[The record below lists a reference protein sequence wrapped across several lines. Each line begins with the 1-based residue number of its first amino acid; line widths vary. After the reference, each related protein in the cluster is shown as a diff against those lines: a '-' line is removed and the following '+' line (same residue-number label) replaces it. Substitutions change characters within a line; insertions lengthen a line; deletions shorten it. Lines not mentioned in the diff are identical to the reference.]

1 MMVLMSDFS
10 KAEGTQQT
18 DSRIPSGEAEEK
30 LRLLIENLRD
40 YAIFTMDT
48 QGRVASWNAEAE
60 RIEGYREE
68 EILGKHFSV
77 FYTQEDLRARKPW
90 ADLESVIR
98 EGQLETESWRARK
111 DGSRFW
117 ANVVITALR
126 DAQGTLGGF
135 GSVVRDFSDRKR
147 AEEALHL
154 SEEQFRL
161 LVEGVQDYAIFM
173 LDPEG
178 RISSWNQGAQQIKGY
193 KAAEIIGKHFSIF
206 YPDEDLRRGKPAWEL
221 EVAKRVGRFED
232 YGWRLRKDGSRFWA
246 NVIITAL
253 RDPQGHLHGFAK
265 VTRDISDRREAEEA
279 LRSSEERFRLLVQ
292 GVRDYAIYMLD
303 PQGNVSSW
311 NEGADH
317 IKGYKADEII
327 GKHFSVFYPEE
338 DRRAGKPQKELEAAR
353 QAGRFEDEGW
363 RVRKDGSRFWASVV
377 ITALKDDSGAL
388 CGFSKV
394 TRDITE
400 KRQAQ
405 EALEKSHAALQR
417 EVAEKT
423 EAQRKVEASERSLRE
438 LSGRLLRMQDEE
450 RGRLGRELHDTLG
463 QYLSALKMG
472 LEVLS
477 SGESGKSAATHLAE
491 CIDMADECIR
501 EVRTISYLLYPP
513 MLEEM
518 GLQMA
523 IEWHVDG
530 FTRRSGIQVDC
541 EVQPEIGRLPRDIEV
556 AVFRVF
562 QESLTNIHRHS
573 GSPTAQVRLWLVD
586 GNIVLEVKD
595 EGKGAPAGAL
605 EFTGDG
611 LGTLGVG
618 LRGMNER
625 ARQLGGRL
633 ELSSSEKGMT
643 VRAIIPTGGA
653 GLLQRST

>member
-1 MMVLMSDFS
+1 MSDFS
-10 KAEGTQQT
+10 EPREAQQT
-18 DSRIPSGEAEEK
+18 APRITSVEAEDR
-30 LRLLIENLRD
+30 LRLLIEHLRD
-40 YAIFTMDT
+40 YAIFTMDS
-48 QGRVASWNAEAE
+48 QGRVASWNSGAEG
-60 RIEGYREE
+60 IEGYRAE

-77 FYTQEDLRARKPW
+77 FYTQEDLRTRRPW
-90 ADLESVIR
+90 ADLESVTR
-98 EGQLETESWRARK
+98 EGQLESEGWRARK

-126 DAQGTLGGF
+126 DPHGALSGY
-135 GSVVRDFSDRKR
+135 GSVMRDFSDRKR
-147 AEEALHL
+147 AEEALRL

-161 LVEGVQDYAIFM
+161 LVEGIQDYAIFM

-206 YPDEDLRRGKPAWEL
+206 YPEEDLRRGKPAWEL
-221 EVAKRVGRFED
+221 EVAKRIGRFED

-253 RDPQGHLHGFAK
+253 RDPHDHLYGFAK
-265 VTRDISDRREAEEA
+265 VTRDITDRRETEEA
-279 LRSSEERFRLLVQ
+279 LRASEERFRLLVQ
-292 GVRDYAIYMLD
+292 GVRDYAIFMLD
-303 PQGNVSSW
+303 SDGRVSSW
-311 NEGADH
+311 NDGAEH
-317 IKGYKADEII
+317 IKGYKAGEII
-327 GKHFSVFYPEE
+327 GKHFSLFYPEE
-338 DRRAGKPQKELEAAR
+338 DVRAGKPGRELEAAR

-363 RVRKDGSRFWASVV
+363 RVRKDGSRFWASLV

-388 CGFSKV
+388 YGFSKV

-405 EALEKSHAALQR
+405 EALKKSYAALQQ
-417 EVAEKT
+417 EIAQKT

-450 RGRLGRELHDTLG
+450 RGRLGRELHDTIG

-477 SGESGKSAATHLAE
+477 SGDSGKSTATHLAE

-530 FTRRSGIQVDC
+530 FTRRSGIQVEC
-541 EVQPEIGRLPRDIEV
+541 EVQQEIGRLPRDIEV

-573 GSPTAQVRLWLVD
+573 GSPTAQVRLWLED

-605 EFTGDG
+605 EFTGDA

-633 ELSSSEKGMT
+633 ELLSSEKGMT
-643 VRAIIPTGGA
+643 VRAIIPTGATGA
-653 GLLQRST
+653 AQRPA